1 MGDNGMIPSA
11 DITFLLAPGDRMGLE
26 EFLERWEQSPDLKFA
41 ELIDGVV
48 YMPSPV
54 SVPHIRLDG
63 RAHSVLGHFALCS
76 GVCELFPNAT
86 WILRGSAPQPDVAL
100 SLNPEYGGKM
110 EIGPRE
116 LASGFPELVVE
127 VCRSSRSYDLG
138 PKLALYERA
147 GVPEYL
153 AILIEERRFE
163 WRILDQ
169 GRYRLIEA
177 SDGIFRSR
185 ILPGLWID
193 EPAFWR
199 GDSPRLLAVVDQ
211 GLNSAEFLEF
221 KRHKKL

>member
-1 MGDNGMIPSA
+1 MMLSPEM
-11 DITFLLAPGDRMGLE
+11 TLLLAPGDRMGLE
-26 EFLERWEQSPDLKFA
+26 EFLDRWEQSPELKFA

-48 YMPSPV
+48 YIPSPV
-54 SVPHIRLDG
+54 SSPHGDFDFL
-63 RAHSVLGHFALCS
+63 AEAVLGYYRLRS
-76 GVCELFPNAT
+76 GICKGKTNAT
-86 WILRGSAPQPDVAL
+86 WLMLGSAPQPDLTV
-100 SLNPEYGGKM
+100 SLKPEYGGKT

-116 LASGFPELVVE
+116 LASGLPELVVE

-169 GRYRLIEA
+169 SRYRLMQA
-177 SDGIFRSR
+177 GDGIFRSR

-193 EPAFWR
+193 EAAFWR
-199 GDSPRLLAVVDQ
+199 EDETRLLVVLEE
-211 GLNSAEFLEF
+211 GLNSPEFLEF
-221 KRHKKL
+221 KQRTTP

>member
-1 MGDNGMIPSA
+1 MILSPEM
-11 DITFLLAPGDRMGLE
+11 TFLLAPGDRMGLE
-26 EFLERWEQSPDLKFA
+26 EFLDRWEQSPELKFA

-54 SVPHIRLDG
+54 SSPHADFDWL
-63 RAHSVLGHFALCS
+63 AEAVLGYYGLRS
-76 GVCELFPNAT
+76 GVCKGKTNAT
-86 WILRGSAPQPDVAL
+86 WLMLGSAPQPDLTL
-100 SLNPEYGGKM
+100 SLKPEYGGKM
-110 EIGPRE
+110 EIGQRD
-116 LASGFPELVVE
+116 LATGLPELVVE

-153 AILIEERRFE
+153 AILVEERRFE

-169 GRYRLIEA
+169 GRYRLMEA

-185 ILPGLWID
+185 ILPGLRID

-199 GDSPRLLAVVDQ
+199 EDETRLLVVLEE
-211 GLNSAEFLEF
+211 GLNSPELLEF
-221 KRHKKL
+221 KQRTSPKP

>member
-1 MGDNGMIPSA
+1 MILSPEMTS
-11 DITFLLAPGDRMGLE
+11 LLAPGDRMCLD
-26 EFLERWEQSPDLKFA
+26 EFLDRWEQSPALKFA

-54 SVPHIRLDG
+54 SSPHGDFDWQ
-63 RAHSVLGHFALCS
+63 AVTVLGYYGVRS
-76 GVCELFPNAT
+76 GVCQGKSDAT
-86 WILRGSAPQPDVAL
+86 WLMLGSAPQPDLTL
-100 SLNPEYGGKM
+100 SLKPGKT

-116 LASGFPELVVE
+116 LASGLPELVVE

-153 AILIEERRFE
+153 AILIEERRLE
-163 WRILDQ
+163 WRILEQ
-169 GRYRLIEA
+169 GRYHIMEA

-185 ILPGLWID
+185 IFPGLWID

-199 GDSPRLLAVVDQ
+199 KDGPRLLAVVDQ
-211 GLNSAEFLEF
+211 GLTSPEFLEF
-221 KRHKKL
+221 KQRKKL